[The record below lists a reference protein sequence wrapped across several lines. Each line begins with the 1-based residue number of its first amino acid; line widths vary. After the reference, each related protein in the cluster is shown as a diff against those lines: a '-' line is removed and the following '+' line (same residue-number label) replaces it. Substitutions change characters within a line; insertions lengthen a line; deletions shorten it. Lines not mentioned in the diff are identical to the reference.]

1 MIENGEVCLAVKVKS
16 ATIYFEASKV
26 SSFLRALLKP
36 ALPDSLFGGFD
47 ALEGKQKREFYAL
60 FPDVSLPEK
69 YMSKGQKAQAKTAFD
84 FDFKALV
91 GRGRDTRFD
100 VDDDSEEDEE
110 PVPAP
115 KKRRVIEESDE
126 D

>member
-1 MIENGEVCLAVKVKS
+1 MIESGAVCLAVKVKS

-36 ALPDSLFGGFD
+36 ALPDALFGGFD

-60 FPDVSLPEK
+60 FPDVALPEE
-69 YMSKGQKAQAKTAFD
+69 YMSKGQKAQATTEGG

-91 GRGRDTRFD
+91 GRGRDTRYD
-100 VDDDSEEDEE
+100 IDEDDSEEDEA
-110 PVPAP
+110 PV
-115 KKRRVIEESDE
+115 KKRRVIEDIEE

>member
-1 MIENGEVCLAVKVKS
+1 MIESGEVCLAVKVKS

-26 SSFLRALLKP
+26 SSFLRSLLKP

-47 ALEGKQKREFYAL
+47 TLGGPQKRAFYAL
-60 FPDVSLPEK
+60 FPDVALPEK
-69 YMSKGQKAQAKTAFD
+69 YMSKGQKAQAETAKEFD
-84 FDFKALV
+84 FAALV
-91 GRGRDTRFD
+91 GRPRDTRYD
-100 VDDDSEEDEE
+100 IDDDESEEDEA
-110 PVPAP
+110 PV

>member
-1 MIENGEVCLAVKVKS
+1 MIESGAVCLAVKVKS

-47 ALEGKQKREFYAL
+47 TLGGPQKREFYAL
-60 FPDVSLPEK
+60 FPDITLPEK
-69 YMSKGQKAQAKTAFD
+69 YMSKGQKAQAKTVEG

-100 VDDDSEEDEE
+100 IDEDDSEEEDEA
-110 PVPAP
+110 PV
-115 KKRRVIEESDE
+115 KKRRVIEDIEE

>member
-1 MIENGEVCLAVKVKS
+1 MIESGAVCLAVKVKS

-36 ALPDSLFGGFD
+36 ALPDALFGGFD
-47 ALEGKQKREFYAL
+47 ELGGPEKRAFYAL
-60 FPDVSLPEK
+60 FPDVALPEK
-69 YMSKGQKAQAKTAFD
+69 YMSKGQKAQAKTDQKFD
-84 FDFKALV
+84 FAALV
-91 GRGRDTRFD
+91 GRKRDTRFD
-100 VDDDSEEDEE
+100 VDDDDSEEDEA
-110 PVPAP
+110 PV

>member
-1 MIENGEVCLAVKVKS
+1 M
-16 ATIYFEASKV
+16 
-26 SSFLRALLKP
+26 KP
-36 ALPDSLFGGFD
+36 ALPDALFGGFG
-47 ALEGKQKREFYAL
+47 ALEGKQKRAFYAL
-60 FPDVSLPEK
+60 FPDVVLPEK
-69 YMSKGQKAQAKTAFD
+69 YMSKGQKAQAKTVEG

-100 VDDDSEEDEE
+100 IDEDDSEEDEA
-110 PVPAP
+110 PV

>member
-1 MIENGEVCLAVKVKS
+1 M
-16 ATIYFEASKV
+16 
-26 SSFLRALLKP
+26 KP

-47 ALEGKQKREFYAL
+47 ALGGKQKRDFYAL
-60 FPDVSLPEK
+60 FPDVALPEK
-69 YMSKGQKAQAKTAFD
+69 YMSKGQKAQAKTVEG

-100 VDDDSEEDEE
+100 IDDDDSEEDEA
-110 PVPAP
+110 PAP